1 MTINKSNAK
10 LNRRKQ
16 QMKKEKNRILII
28 EDEEVMQETL
38 KSVLKKD
45 YLPIS
50 VSNGFEGL
58 EELKKESYSTILLD
72 LRLPKMDGIET
83 LKKIKEIDSEIPIII
98 VSASNDIKSA
108 VECMKLSALDYIAKP
123 FDVEE
128 LLAVVEKAQK
138 IAKLQKE
145 NRYLKESLKEAS
157 KYSDLIGKSVQT
169 EQLRKLIQTTAPTPS
184 TVLITGESGTGKEIV
199 AKEIHRLSNRAN
211 QPFVAINC
219 AAIPENLLESELFG
233 HERGAFTGAMERRIG
248 KFEHANLGTIFLDE
262 IGSMPASM
270 QSKLLRVLEE
280 RAIARIGGNNT
291 IPVNVRIIA
300 ATNIDFENEI
310 KNGKFREDLYYRINV
325 IPIKL
330 EALRERKE
338 DISLFV
344 EYFINKFNAILNKK
358 VKSIS
363 PHALSQLMNY
373 KFPGNVRELQNLIE
387 RAVVLSD
394 QDTIK
399 KEHLLGIN
407 FEKSGAAKP
416 LQDACRE
423 FEKNY
428 IEMTLKAANGNQTK
442 AAKLLN
448 IARSTLNSRMESLSI
463 KL

>member
-1 MTINKSNAK
+1 MTTNKSNAK
-10 LNRRKQ
+10 LKGGNT
-16 QMKKEKNRILII
+16 MKKEKNRILII

-38 KSVLKKD
+38 KSVLKKE
-45 YLPIS
+45 YLPFS
-50 VSNGFEGL
+50 VSNGYEGL

-83 LKKIKEIDSEIPIII
+83 LKKIKEIDNEVPIII

-108 VECMKLSALDYIAKP
+108 VECMKLSALDYISKP

-145 NRYLKESLKEAS
+145 NRYLKESLKETS
-157 KYSDLIGKSVQT
+157 KYSDLIGRSTKT
-169 EQLRKLIQTTAPTPS
+169 EQLRKLIQTIAPTPS

-262 IGSMPASM
+262 VGCMPGPM

-280 RAIARIGGNNT
+280 RAIQRIGGNNT
-291 IPVNVRIIA
+291 IAVDLRIIA

-325 IPIKL
+325 LPIKL
-330 EALRERKE
+330 EPLRERKE

-344 EYFINKFNAILNKK
+344 EYFINKYNAILNKK

-387 RAVVLSD
+387 RAVVLSE
-394 QDTIK
+394 QDTIR
-399 KEHLLGIN
+399 KEHLLGIST
-407 FEKSGAAKP
+407 EKSEAAKP

-428 IEMTLKAANGNQTK
+428 IERTLKIAEGNQTK

-448 IARSTLNSRMESLSI
+448 IARSTLSSRIESL
-463 KL
+463 KVEL